1 MNFYNIKINWKY
13 LLLLLLLLFYKET
26 EYELRE
32 TIKDLNN
39 QLKSQKLNY
48 ELELSELNKKFL
60 EEHMNLERNINSLK
74 IENVD
79 LKKLVQDLDLEK
91 QVKLPL
97 K

>member
-1 MNFYNIKINWKY
+1 
-13 LLLLLLLLFYKET
+13 
-26 EYELRE
+26 
-32 TIKDLNN
+32 
-39 QLKSQKLNY
+39 
-48 ELELSELNKKFL
+48 
-60 EEHMNLERNINSLK
+60 MNLERNINSLK

>member
-1 MNFYNIKINWKY
+1 
-13 LLLLLLLLFYKET
+13 
-26 EYELRE
+26 
-32 TIKDLNN
+32 
-39 QLKSQKLNY
+39 LKSQKLNY